1 METKIKMRSLQ
12 DCDLAGKT
20 VLVRLDINS
29 PIDPSSKKIVN
40 ENRIKKS
47 LPTLRYLVEQGS
59 KIVLI
64 AHQGDTLDYQNLIPM
79 AEHAEKL
86 SALLGINVDYIDD
99 VCGPAAIEA
108 VKQVKPGEAIFLGN
122 LRYLAEEMSSFET
135 VVKLSP
141 QEMTKTW
148 LVRSLAPVCD
158 IYVNEAFSAAHRACP
173 SMIAFQEVLP
183 TAAGELL
190 LQEYSALSTV
200 LNAAEKPS
208 VFVLGGAKISDA
220 FGMMEQ
226 VLANGTADRI
236 LTSGV
241 TGVVFLLA
249 KGIKVGQKYEQW
261 LADKDFLGFVQPAKA
276 YLESYGDRI
285 ELPTDL
291 AYAQDGVRKEIRVT
305 DLPLDDASFLDIG
318 SDTIARYE
326 TILADAKTIFANG
339 PAGVYEDPLFTNGTQ
354 FIWEA
359 VAKSAAY
366 SVIGGGDT
374 VSSAAKFIDLKDI
387 SYVCTAGGAMV
398 RFMTGKP
405 LPLVTAMEEAFARE
419 TKA

>member
-1 METKIKMRSLQ
+1 MRSLQ
-12 DCDLAGKT
+12 ATALAGKT

-29 PIDPSSKKIVN
+29 PLDPQTKKIVN

-47 LPTLRYLVEQGS
+47 LPTLKYLLGQKS
-59 KIVLI
+59 KIVII

-86 SALLGINVDYIDD
+86 AALLGIPVTYLDD
-99 VCGPAAIEA
+99 VCGPAAVDA
-108 VKQVKPGEAIFLGN
+108 VKRLKEGEIVFLGN

-135 VVKLSP
+135 VVKLTP
-141 QEMTKTW
+141 KEMTQTW

-158 IYVNEAFSAAHRACP
+158 FYVNEAFSAAHRACP
-173 SMIAFQEVLP
+173 SMVAFQEVLP

-208 VFVLGGAKISDA
+208 IFVLGGAKISDA

-241 TGVVFLLA
+241 TGVIMLLA
-249 KGIKVGQKYEQW
+249 QGVKVGQKYEQW
-261 LADKDFLGFVQPAKA
+261 LADKNFLGFIAPAKA

-285 ELPTDL
+285 EVPSDL
-291 AYAQDGVRKEIRVT
+291 AYAKDGVRCELKVS

-318 SDTIARYE
+318 AETIARYSA
-326 TILADAKTIFANG
+326 ILAEAKTIFVNG
-339 PAGVYEDPLFTNGTQ
+339 PAGVYEDPLFINGTKSL
-354 FIWEA
+354 WEA
-359 VAKSAAY
+359 IAASPAY

-374 VSSAAKFIDLKDI
+374 VSAAAKFINLKDI

-398 RFMTGKP
+398 NFMTGQP
-405 LPLVTAMEEAFARE
+405 LPLVSAMEQAYARQVQ
-419 TKA
+419 A

>member
-1 METKIKMRSLQ
+1 MRSLK
-12 DCDLAGKT
+12 DFELAGKT
-20 VLVRLDINS
+20 VLLRLDINS
-29 PIDPSSKKIVN
+29 PIDPQTKKIVN

-47 LPTLRYLVEQGS
+47 LPTLQYLLEQ
-59 KIVLI
+59 KAKTVII

-86 SALLGINVDYIDD
+86 AALLDKKVSYIDD
-99 VCGPAAIEA
+99 VCGPAAVDA
-108 VKQVKPGEAIFLGN
+108 VKSMQEGDILFLGN

-141 QEMTKTW
+141 EEMTKTW

-158 IYVNEAFSAAHRACP
+158 LYVNEAFSAAHRACP
-173 SMIAFQEVLP
+173 SMVAFQEVLP

-200 LNAAEKPS
+200 LNAAAKPL

-220 FGMMEQ
+220 FGMLEQ

-249 KGIKVGQKYEQW
+249 KGVKVGAQYEQW
-261 LADKDFLGFVQPAKA
+261 LKDKDFLSFVEPAKA
-276 YLESYGDRI
+276 YLEKYGDRI
-285 ELPTDL
+285 EVPSDL
-291 AYAQDGVRKEIRVT
+291 AYAVDGVRKELAVSE
-305 DLPLDDASFLDIG
+305 LPLDTASFLDIG
-318 SDTIARYE
+318 SETIKRYE
-326 TILADAKTIFANG
+326 AIIAAAKTLFVNG
-339 PAGVYEDPLFTNGTQ
+339 PAGVYEDALFTNGTKAV
-354 FIWEA
+354 WEA
-359 VAKSAAY
+359 IAASDAY

-374 VSSAAKFIDLKDI
+374 VSAAAKFIDLKDI

-405 LPLVTAMEEAFARE
+405 LPLVTAME
-419 TKA
+419 KAYNRDSKA